1 MIVCLKRPCRGQCLV
16 TISKDGNNQIFL
28 IVWAMVYLVTKVIW
42 KWFNRVLKHDLELEN
57 GDKLTMV
64 INMQKVCLYFS
75 CYY

>member
-1 MIVCLKRPCRGQCLV
+1 MIVCLKRPCRGQCLA